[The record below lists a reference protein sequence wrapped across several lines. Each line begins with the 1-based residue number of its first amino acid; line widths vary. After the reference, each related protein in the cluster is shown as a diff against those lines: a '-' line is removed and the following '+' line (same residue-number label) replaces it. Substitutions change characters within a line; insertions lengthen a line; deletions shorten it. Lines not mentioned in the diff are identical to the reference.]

1 VNFLEA
7 QPSTMG
13 LSRALTSINFIF
25 VWDSE
30 RIIAN
35 LSESHLT

>member
-1 VNFLEA
+1 
-7 QPSTMG
+7 
-13 LSRALTSINFIF
+13 LTSINFIF